1 MKTPIFS
8 GFCNRGLVEPSY
20 LETGDIHHVILLVIK
35 IKKMF
40 EEEQYQQ
47 YCNEYIEIIYWR
59 NSHHNYETV
68 DCKKS
73 KSKINLAD
81 MNDRLWKHNSSI
93 KLAQYLF

>member
-47 YCNEYIEIIYWR
+47 YCNEYIEIIY
-59 NSHHNYETV
+59 
-68 DCKKS
+68 
-73 KSKINLAD
+73 
-81 MNDRLWKHNSSI
+81 
-93 KLAQYLF
+93 